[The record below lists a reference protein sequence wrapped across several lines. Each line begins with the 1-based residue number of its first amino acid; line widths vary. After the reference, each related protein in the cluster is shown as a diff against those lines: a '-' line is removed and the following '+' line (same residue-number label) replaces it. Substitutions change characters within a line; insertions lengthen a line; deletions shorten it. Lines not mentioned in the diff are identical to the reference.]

1 MRACRLGCLGPDKLA
16 RAGWSGRAV
25 ASVSVGVPWT
35 GRVGPSGLVRRGCC
49 ERVGLDALDRTS
61 RPEWVGPEGLLRACR
76 LGCLGLDES
85 TRMGWLGGVVVSVSV
100 WMPWSGRVDPNGL
113 VRTGCRERVGWDA
126 LGRPSRPEWVG
137 PCTVC
142 IRSFWFE
149 TAVPCPLFPALRAA
163 AFRALFR
170 CLLCLARTSLYTG
183 VAFLCFGLLPPVLC
197 SAVSYA
203 SPAPPCTRAL
213 PSCASD
219 CCLPCFVPLSPMPR
233 PHLLVHGRCLPV
245 LRTAAS
251 RALFRCLLCLART
264 SLYTGVAFLCFGL
277 LPPVL
282 CSAVSYASPAPPCT
296 RALPSC
302 ASDCCLPCFVSLS
315 PMPRPFLLAPRSL
328 PPVAHGPLLSVHG
341 PALSCSSARS
351 FLPFGLHSLTPSCTL
366 HPPAPSC
373 SFAHA
378 FLRFGPLP
386 LALLTLPALLPV
398 QKKTPEGLAFGGF
411 RLLSVAN
418 YFARAFRL
426 TSLAALS
433 ASFGFFEMALLSCA
447 SAAVRSPSLTAM
459 TARR

>member
-1 MRACRLGCLGPDKLA
+1 MNIFVRGALFPHWTRK
-16 RAGWSGRAV
+16 RSGGVV

-35 GRVGPSGLVRRGCC
+35 GRVGPSGLVWTGCR

-76 LGCLGLDES
+76 FGCLGADES
-85 TRMGWLGGVVVSVSV
+85 TRMGWSGRVVASVSV

-113 VRTGCRERVGWDA
+113 VRARFGFVHFGSR
-126 LGRPSRPEWVG
+126 RP
-137 PCTVC
+137 
-142 IRSFWFE
+142 
-149 TAVPCPLFPALRAA
+149 FPARFSLR
-163 AFRALFR
+163 
-170 CLLCLARTSLYTG
+170 SG
-183 VAFLCFGLLPPVLC
+183 P
-197 SAVSYA
+197 
-203 SPAPPCTRAL
+203 L
-213 PSCASD
+213 PS
-219 CCLPCFVPLSPMPR
+219 
-233 PHLLVHGRCLPV
+233 
-245 LRTAAS
+245 
-251 RALFRCLLCLART
+251 
-264 SLYTGVAFLCFGL
+264 
-277 LPPVL
+277 VL

>member
-1 MRACRLGCLGPDKLA
+1 MRACRLGCLGPDELA

-25 ASVSVGVPWT
+25 ASVSVWMPWT
-35 GRVGPSGLVRRGCC
+35 GRVDPSGLVWTGCR

-85 TRMGWLGGVVVSVSV
+85 TRMGWLGGVVASVSV
-100 WMPWSGRVDPNGL
+100 WMPWTGRVDPNGL

-137 PCTVC
+137 PCTVW

-163 AFRALFR
+163 AFRALFC
-170 CLLCLARTSLYTG
+170 CLLCLARTSLHPG
-183 VAFLCFGLLPPVLC
+183 VAFLCFGLLPSVLC
-197 SAVSYA
+197 FAVSYA
-203 SPAPPCTRAL
+203 SPVPPCTQVVA
-213 PSCASD
+213 SCS
-219 CCLPCFVPLSPMPR
+219 PR
-233 PHLLVHGRCLPV
+233 P
-245 LRTAAS
+245 A
-251 RALFRCLLCLART
+251 
-264 SLYTGVAFLCFGL
+264 
-277 LPPVL
+277 
-282 CSAVSYASPAPPCT
+282 
-296 RALPSC
+296 
-302 ASDCCLPCFVSLS
+302 SLS
-315 PMPRPFLLAPRSL
+315 PRP
-328 PPVAHGPLLSVHG
+328 
-341 PALSCSSARS
+341 RS

>member
-35 GRVGPSGLVRRGCC
+35 GQVGPSGLVRRGCC

-85 TRMGWLGGVVVSVSV
+85 TRMGWLGGGVVSVSV
-100 WMPWSGRVDPNGL
+100 WMPWTGRVDPNGL

-170 CLLCLARTSLYTG
+170 CLLCLARTSLH
-183 VAFLCFGLLPPVLC
+183 P
-197 SAVSYA
+197 
-203 SPAPPCTRAL
+203 
-213 PSCASD
+213 
-219 CCLPCFVPLSPMPR
+219 
-233 PHLLVHGRCLPV
+233 
-245 LRTAAS
+245 
-251 RALFRCLLCLART
+251 
-264 SLYTGVAFLCFGL
+264 GVAFLCFGL

>member
-1 MRACRLGCLGPDKLA
+1 M
-16 RAGWSGRAV
+16 
-25 ASVSVGVPWT
+25 PWT
-35 GRVGPSGLVRRGCC
+35 GRAGPNGLVRRGCR
-49 ERVGLDALDRTS
+49 ERVGWDALGRPS
-61 RPEWVGPEGLLRACR
+61 RPEWVGPDGLLRACR

-100 WMPWSGRVDPNGL
+100 WMPWTGRAGPNGL
-113 VRTGCRERVGWDA
+113 VRTGCSEGVGLDA
-126 LGRPSRPEWVG
+126 LDRTSRPEWVG
-137 PCTVC
+137 PCTVW

-170 CLLCLARTSLYTG
+170 CLLCLARTSLHPG
-183 VAFLCFGLLPPVLC
+183 VAFLCFGLLP
-197 SAVSYA
+197 S
-203 SPAPPCTRAL
+203 
-213 PSCASD
+213 
-219 CCLPCFVPLSPMPR
+219 
-233 PHLLVHGRCLPV
+233 
-245 LRTAAS
+245 
-251 RALFRCLLCLART
+251 
-264 SLYTGVAFLCFGL
+264 
-277 LPPVL
+277 VL

-398 QKKTPEGLAFGGF
+398 QKKTPEGIAFGGF

>member
-1 MRACRLGCLGPDKLA
+1 MRVNIFVRGALFPHWTRK
-16 RAGWSGRAV
+16 RSGGVV

-35 GRVGPSGLVRRGCC
+35 GRVGPSGLVWTGCR

-137 PCTVC
+137 PCTVW

-149 TAVPCPLFPALRAA
+149 TAVPCPLFP
-163 AFRALFR
+163 
-170 CLLCLARTSLYTG
+170 
-183 VAFLCFGLLPPVLC
+183 
-197 SAVSYA
+197 
-203 SPAPPCTRAL
+203 
-213 PSCASD
+213 CASGR
-219 CCLPCFVPLSPMPR
+219 CLPCFVPL
-233 PHLLVHGRCLPV
+233 V
-245 LRTAAS
+245 
-251 RALFRCLLCLART
+251 
-264 SLYTGVAFLCFGL
+264 
-277 LPPVL
+277 
-282 CSAVSYASPAPPCT
+282 PPCT

-315 PMPRPFLLAPRSL
+315 PMPRPHLLVPGRCLPVLRTAAFRALFHCLLCLARSSYASPVPPMPRPFLLAPRSL

-366 HPPAPSC
+366 HPPAP
-373 SFAHA
+373 
-378 FLRFGPLP
+378 LP
-386 LALLTLPALLPV
+386 TL
-398 QKKTPEGLAFGGF
+398 F
-411 RLLSVAN
+411 
-418 YFARAFRL
+418 
-426 TSLAALS
+426 
-433 ASFGFFEMALLSCA
+433 CA
-447 SAAVRSPSLTAM
+447 SARFLLLSSLCPRSSPCKRKPPKAWPSGVFGYCRSRITSQEPSG
-459 TARR
+459 

>member
-1 MRACRLGCLGPDKLA
+1 M
-16 RAGWSGRAV
+16 GWSGRAV
-25 ASVSVGVPWT
+25 ASVSVRVSWI
-35 GRVGPSGLVRRGCC
+35 GRVDPNGLARRGCC

-61 RPEWVGPEGLLRACR
+61 RPEWVGP
-76 LGCLGLDES
+76 
-85 TRMGWLGGVVVSVSV
+85 
-100 WMPWSGRVDPNGL
+100 
-113 VRTGCRERVGWDA
+113 
-126 LGRPSRPEWVG
+126 
-137 PCTVC
+137 CTVW

-170 CLLCLARTSLYTG
+170 CLLCLARTSLHPG
-183 VAFLCFGLLPPVLC
+183 VAFLCFGLLP
-197 SAVSYA
+197 S
-203 SPAPPCTRAL
+203 
-213 PSCASD
+213 
-219 CCLPCFVPLSPMPR
+219 
-233 PHLLVHGRCLPV
+233 
-245 LRTAAS
+245 
-251 RALFRCLLCLART
+251 
-264 SLYTGVAFLCFGL
+264 
-277 LPPVL
+277 VL

-341 PALSCSSARS
+341 PALSCSSAPLFPVLRPALSCPSARS

>member
-1 MRACRLGCLGPDKLA
+1 MNIFVRGALFPHWTRK
-16 RAGWSGRAV
+16 RSGGVV
-25 ASVSVGVPWT
+25 ASVSVRVSWI
-35 GRVGPSGLVRRGCC
+35 GRVDPNGLARRGCC
-49 ERVGLDALDRTS
+49 ERVGLDALERTS
-61 RPEWVGPEGLLRACR
+61 RPEWVGPDGLSRACR
-76 LGCLGLDES
+76 LGCLGPSEP
-85 TRMGWLGGVVVSVSV
+85 TRMGWSVHGLDSFI
-100 WMPWSGRVDPNGL
+100 L
-113 VRTGCRERVGWDA
+113 VRD
-126 LGRPSRPEWVG
+126 GRSLPAF
-137 PCTVC
+137 PC
-142 IRSFWFE
+142 
-149 TAVPCPLFPALRAA
+149 
-163 AFRALFR
+163 
-170 CLLCLARTSLYTG
+170 
-183 VAFLCFGLLPPVLC
+183 
-197 SAVSYA
+197 
-203 SPAPPCTRAL
+203 APGR
-213 PSCASD
+213 
-219 CCLPCFVPLSPMPR
+219 CLPCFVP
-233 PHLLVHGRCLPV
+233 
-245 LRTAAS
+245 
-251 RALFRCLLCLART
+251 
-264 SLYTGVAFLCFGL
+264 
-277 LPPVL
+277 
-282 CSAVSYASPAPPCT
+282 
-296 RALPSC
+296 
-302 ASDCCLPCFVSLS
+302 LS

>member
-1 MRACRLGCLGPDKLA
+1 MNIFVRGALFPHWTRK
-16 RAGWSGRAV
+16 RSGGV
-25 ASVSVGVPWT
+25 VVSVSVGVPWT
-35 GRVGPSGLVRRGCC
+35 GRVGPSGLVWTGCR

-61 RPEWVGPEGLLRACR
+61 RPEWVGPDGLSRACR
-76 LGCLGLDES
+76 LGCLGPSEP
-85 TRMGWLGGVVVSVSV
+85 TRMGWSVHGLDSFI
-100 WMPWSGRVDPNGL
+100 L
-113 VRTGCRERVGWDA
+113 VRD
-126 LGRPSRPEWVG
+126 GRSRPAFPLRFG
-137 PCTVC
+137 P
-142 IRSFWFE
+142 
-149 TAVPCPLFPALRAA
+149 
-163 AFRALFR
+163 
-170 CLLCLARTSLYTG
+170 
-183 VAFLCFGLLPPVLC
+183 
-197 SAVSYA
+197 
-203 SPAPPCTRAL
+203 L
-213 PSCASD
+213 PS
-219 CCLPCFVPLSPMPR
+219 
-233 PHLLVHGRCLPV
+233 
-245 LRTAAS
+245 
-251 RALFRCLLCLART
+251 
-264 SLYTGVAFLCFGL
+264 
-277 LPPVL
+277 VL

-328 PPVAHGPLLSVHG
+328 PSVAHGPFLSVHG

-378 FLRFGPLP
+378 FLRFGPLS

>member
-1 MRACRLGCLGPDKLA
+1 MNIFVRGALFPH
-16 RAGWSGRAV
+16 
-25 ASVSVGVPWT
+25 WT
-35 GRVGPSGLVRRGCC
+35 RKRS
-49 ERVGLDALDRTS
+49 
-61 RPEWVGPEGLLRACR
+61 
-76 LGCLGLDES
+76 
-85 TRMGWLGGVVVSVSV
+85 GGVVASVSV

-137 PCTVC
+137 PCTVW

-170 CLLCLARTSLYTG
+170 CLLCLARTSLHPG
-183 VAFLCFGLLPPVLC
+183 VAFLCFGL
-197 SAVSYA
+197 
-203 SPAPPCTRAL
+203 
-213 PSCASD
+213 
-219 CCLPCFVPLSPMPR
+219 
-233 PHLLVHGRCLPV
+233 
-245 LRTAAS
+245 
-251 RALFRCLLCLART
+251 
-264 SLYTGVAFLCFGL
+264 
-277 LPPVL
+277 
-282 CSAVSYASPAPPCT
+282 
-296 RALPSC
+296 LPSC

-328 PPVAHGPLLSVHG
+328 PPVAHGPLLSVH
-341 PALSCSSARS
+341 
-351 FLPFGLHSLTPSCTL
+351 
-366 HPPAPSC
+366 
-373 SFAHA
+373 
-378 FLRFGPLP
+378 GPLP

>member
-1 MRACRLGCLGPDKLA
+1 M
-16 RAGWSGRAV
+16 GWSG
-25 ASVSVGVPWT
+25 
-35 GRVGPSGLVRRGCC
+35 
-49 ERVGLDALDRTS
+49 
-61 RPEWVGPEGLLRACR
+61 
-76 LGCLGLDES
+76 
-85 TRMGWLGGVVVSVSV
+85 GVVASVSV

-113 VRTGCRERVGWDA
+113 VR
-126 LGRPSRPEWVG
+126 PEWVG
-137 PCTVC
+137 PEGLLRACRFGCLGADESTRMGWSGRVVA
-142 IRSFWFE
+142 SVSVGMPW
-149 TAVPCPLFPALRAA
+149 AVRADPNGLVRARFGFVHFGSRRPFPACFSPALRAA

-170 CLLCLARTSLYTG
+170 CLLCLARTSLHPG
-183 VAFLCFGLLPPVLC
+183 VAFLCFGLLPSVLC
-197 SAVSYA
+197 FAVSYA
-203 SPAPPCTRAL
+203 SPAPPCTRA
-213 PSCASD
+213 
-219 CCLPCFVPLSPMPR
+219 
-233 PHLLVHGRCLPV
+233 
-245 LRTAAS
+245 
-251 RALFRCLLCLART
+251 
-264 SLYTGVAFLCFGL
+264 
-277 LPPVL
+277 
-282 CSAVSYASPAPPCT
+282 
-296 RALPSC
+296 
-302 ASDCCLPCFVSLS
+302 
-315 PMPRPFLLAPRSL
+315 L

>member
-1 MRACRLGCLGPDKLA
+1 M
-16 RAGWSGRAV
+16 GWSGRAV
-25 ASVSVGVPWT
+25 ASVSVRVSWI
-35 GRVGPSGLVRRGCC
+35 GRVDPNGLARRGCC

-61 RPEWVGPEGLLRACR
+61 RPEWVGP
-76 LGCLGLDES
+76 
-85 TRMGWLGGVVVSVSV
+85 
-100 WMPWSGRVDPNGL
+100 
-113 VRTGCRERVGWDA
+113 
-126 LGRPSRPEWVG
+126 
-137 PCTVC
+137 CTVW

-170 CLLCLARTSLYTG
+170 CLLCLARTSLHPG
-183 VAFLCFGLLPPVLC
+183 VAFLCFGLLPSVLC
-197 SAVSYA
+197 FAVSYA
-203 SPAPPCTRAL
+203 SPVPPCTQVVA
-213 PSCASD
+213 SCS
-219 CCLPCFVPLSPMPR
+219 PR
-233 PHLLVHGRCLPV
+233 P
-245 LRTAAS
+245 A
-251 RALFRCLLCLART
+251 
-264 SLYTGVAFLCFGL
+264 
-277 LPPVL
+277 
-282 CSAVSYASPAPPCT
+282 
-296 RALPSC
+296 
-302 ASDCCLPCFVSLS
+302 SLS
-315 PMPRPFLLAPRSL
+315 PRP
-328 PPVAHGPLLSVHG
+328 
-341 PALSCSSARS
+341 RS

>member
-1 MRACRLGCLGPDKLA
+1 M
-16 RAGWSGRAV
+16 GWSVHGLD
-25 ASVSVGVPWT
+25 SFI
-35 GRVGPSGLVRRGCC
+35 LVR
-49 ERVGLDALDRTS
+49 D
-61 RPEWVGPEGLLRACR
+61 
-76 LGCLGLDES
+76 
-85 TRMGWLGGVVVSVSV
+85 
-100 WMPWSGRVDPNGL
+100 GRSLPAFP
-113 VRTGCRERVGWDA
+113 CA
-126 LGRPSRPEWVG
+126 PGR
-137 PCTVC
+137 
-142 IRSFWFE
+142 
-149 TAVPCPLFPALRAA
+149 
-163 AFRALFR
+163 
-170 CLLCLARTSLYTG
+170 
-183 VAFLCFGLLPPVLC
+183 
-197 SAVSYA
+197 
-203 SPAPPCTRAL
+203 
-213 PSCASD
+213 
-219 CCLPCFVPLSPMPR
+219 CLPCFVP
-233 PHLLVHGRCLPV
+233 
-245 LRTAAS
+245 
-251 RALFRCLLCLART
+251 
-264 SLYTGVAFLCFGL
+264 
-277 LPPVL
+277 
-282 CSAVSYASPAPPCT
+282 
-296 RALPSC
+296 
-302 ASDCCLPCFVSLS
+302 LS